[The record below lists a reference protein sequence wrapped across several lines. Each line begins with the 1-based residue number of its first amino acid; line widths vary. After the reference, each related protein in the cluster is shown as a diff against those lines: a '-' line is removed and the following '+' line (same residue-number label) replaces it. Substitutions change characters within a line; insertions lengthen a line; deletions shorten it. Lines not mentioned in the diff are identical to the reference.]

1 MTIQEIRNLRKN
13 AVAAGKAAWAQGRD
27 YGQLNDLHAGLT
39 GNYYRQST
47 YADNADKLKELLDTG
62 EYGVRASA
70 FDALVRI
77 ETRDI
82 ETYVSDKKA
91 EMAASREA
99 TKAGCENIV
108 AEFDLTKKY
117 RNHSQVARA
126 IWKMR
131 KSGKKV
137 TSPTQAV
144 GVTIGKGKKL
154 ELVPLVSVSTSQA
167 AAVKATNVPPAP
179 KKVEKMEDII
189 AAQVAEGIAK
199 AMAGLKA
206 S

>member
-1 MTIQEIRNLRKN
+1 MTIQEIRNLRSN
-13 AVAAGKAAWAQGRD
+13 AVQAGKSALAQGRD
-27 YGQLNDLHAGLT
+27 FGKSRDLHAGLT
-39 GNYYRQST
+39 ANYFRQAT
-47 YADNADKLKELLDTG
+47 YSENADKLKELLATG
-62 EYGVRASA
+62 KYGVRASA
-70 FDALVRI
+70 FDAIVEL
-77 ETRDI
+77 ETRNIDQ
-82 ETYVSDKKA
+82 YVADKKA

-99 TKAGCENIV
+99 TKAGCEAIV

-154 ELVPLVSVSTSQA
+154 ELVPLASVSTSQA